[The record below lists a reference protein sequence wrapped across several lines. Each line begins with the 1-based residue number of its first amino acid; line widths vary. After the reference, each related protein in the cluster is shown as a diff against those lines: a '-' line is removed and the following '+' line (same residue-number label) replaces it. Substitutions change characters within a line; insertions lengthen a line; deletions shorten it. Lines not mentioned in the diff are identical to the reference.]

1 MKELNDCIDTL
12 CSKHGMNKS
21 VLMEWK
27 GKVIDRIDENI
38 KTLSKKTS
46 SKLHKSVLLQS
57 KPFYSLNFIQNQFVV
72 NPKDKANVDIAF
84 ISNDLVQLLS

>member
-1 MKELNDCIDTL
+1 MKELNDRIDTL

-46 SKLHKSVLLQS
+46 PKFHKSVLLQS

>member
-38 KTLSKKTS
+38 KT
-46 SKLHKSVLLQS
+46 
-57 KPFYSLNFIQNQFVV
+57 
-72 NPKDKANVDIAF
+72 
-84 ISNDLVQLLS
+84 